1 VGLRPTFADGP
12 AASDDFRLVGLPG
25 LPPVVSMGTTLLALI
40 KLSEIS
46 KTKSSND
53 NLCFFPILK

>member
-1 VGLRPTFADGP
+1 VGLRPTFADGA

-25 LPPVVSMGTTLLALI
+25 LPVVSMGATLLALI

-46 KTKSSND
+46 KTKSSKD